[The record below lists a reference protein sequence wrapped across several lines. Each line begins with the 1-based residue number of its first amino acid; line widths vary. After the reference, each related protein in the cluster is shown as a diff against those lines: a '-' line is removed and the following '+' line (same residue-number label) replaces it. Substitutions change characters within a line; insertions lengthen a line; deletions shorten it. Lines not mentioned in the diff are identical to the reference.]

1 MLYSA
6 EIERYLSTL
15 PGKKPGEMAGDSSKK
30 KTRNSLTAF
39 MGILEKNGRSWPDE
53 NDYAEYTAG
62 KPDNKATQQNL
73 SRVRKFFLWLEGE
86 KAQHMTNEI
95 NNTTQE
101 ITQTQPQTQK
111 KRGRKTIDG
120 NGEIRS
126 IKLTVYVTPTLESN
140 IDAWSVGAGVTFSD
154 LVNKLLNSFFRDKEK
169 ILNNFKMAR
178 NELRLSDI

>member
-15 PGKKPGEMAGDSSKK
+15 PGKKPGEMAGDSSKQ

-53 NDYAEYTAG
+53 SDYTEYTAG

-73 SRVRKFFLWLEGE
+73 SRVKKFFVWLGE

-101 ITQTQPQTQK
+101 ITQTQPQPQT
-111 KRGRKTIDG
+111 KRGRKAI
-120 NGEIRS
+120 NGEIRKN
-126 IKLTVYVTPTLESN
+126 KLTVYLTDTQNADFTALMGLKHVKSAADYVLRLIIAEIEKN
-140 IDAWSVGAGVTFSD
+140 EQA
-154 LVNKLLNSFFRDKEK
+154 LNFFREAEK
-169 ILNNFKMAR
+169 LTQ
-178 NELRLSDI
+178 